1 MITEIAQIDVKPGT
15 EKDFEAAVAKARP
28 LFLRAKGVKGFELH
42 KSIEKPQRYRLM
54 AKWETLENHTV
65 DFRGSEDFTAW
76 RGLVGQYFAAP
87 PEVEH
92 TETVLTTARL
102 TPVQPPSAIGR
113 RVIRLEMVDHDL
125 GDRHQRQRQR
135 QAPDAEHDAEQDLER
150 EQRRRRDV
158 ERLALDDR
166 RQHVAFQRVHAEE
179 QDEGAQAPRPIP
191 RRGSPAPRSGR
202 RGSRRRSG

>member
-1 MITEIAQIDVKPGT
+1 MDHAPQQNVPLFGRPIETAASTGAPAGLDTLILKQGVTHMITEIAQIDVKPGT

-28 LFLRAKGVKGFELH
+28 LFLRAKGGKGFELH

-92 TETVLTTARL
+92 TETVLST
-102 TPVQPPSAIGR
+102 
-113 RVIRLEMVDHDL
+113 
-125 GDRHQRQRQR
+125 
-135 QAPDAEHDAEQDLER
+135 
-150 EQRRRRDV
+150 
-158 ERLALDDR
+158 
-166 RQHVAFQRVHAEE
+166 
-179 QDEGAQAPRPIP
+179 
-191 RRGSPAPRSGR
+191 
-202 RGSRRRSG
+202 